1 MGKSNVVCWWGV
13 SGKKANCFSLREGV
27 NKTCLRLKN
36 KEITIGAYYLEI
48 QKKIAEKAV
57 HRVESGCL

>member
-1 MGKSNVVCWWGV
+1 M
-13 SGKKANCFSLREGV
+13 SGKKANCFSLTEGV

-48 QKKIAEKAV
+48 QKKITEKAV